1 VQEPPVPAT
10 FRQLFSSLSSTLWG
24 TPRQAATA
32 AVGLLVVM
40 GVGAGILARDYDATR
55 ERLAGDELRAG
66 AAAANSHPEDAVEH
80 YRAALALDRENPV
93 IRRAL
98 AVQLFQMDRADEAE
112 SHLIELLQTDPIDA
126 QANLLRARIAA
137 KRQAVAEAETFY
149 QRAIYGRW
157 TDGVAAET
165 QRIGARFELIDLLS
179 RIGARMQARAE
190 LLRLEAESPDEPALQ
205 QEVAARFMALG
216 DPTQAA
222 EVLQRLSKQHPTD
235 ANAARRLTDALLTL
249 GRFRDAREAASRAL
263 ALDPRNRAARTRV
276 EQINEALALDPTLRG
291 LLPPARLRRSGDL
304 LARVLQDVD
313 ACAGA
318 LPAER
323 QTDWSA
329 LRARATGAIAAK
341 PTSPRET
348 DALDALTD
356 QRLAVVDELWRL
368 RAATCGAAADGP
380 LAWVTEHLAR

>member
-1 VQEPPVPAT
+1 M
-10 FRQLFSSLSSTLWG
+10 S
-24 TPRQAATA
+24 
-32 AVGLLVVM
+32 LLVVM
-40 GVGAGILARDYDATR
+40 GVVAGFLARDYDATR

-66 AAAANSHPEDAVEH
+66 AAVANSHPEDAVEH

-98 AVQLFQMDRADEAE
+98 AVQLFQMDRPDEAE
-112 SHLIELLQTDPIDA
+112 SHLIELLQADPIDA

-137 KRQAVAEAETFY
+137 KREAVADAETFY

-157 TDGVAAET
+157 SDGVAET

-179 RIGARMQARAE
+179 RTGARMQARAE

-205 QEVAARFMALG
+205 QDVARRFMALG

-222 EVLQRLSKQHPTD
+222 EVLQRLSKEHPTD

-263 ALDPRNRAARTRV
+263 ALDPRDRAARTRV

-291 LLPPARLRRSGDL
+291 LLPPARLRRSGEL

-313 ACAGA
+313 GCTGA

-329 LRARATGAIAAK
+329 LRARATGGIAAK

-368 RAATCGAAADGP
+368 RLATCGRSDGP